1 MSDIIEVL
9 GWIFGERTSSRE
21 MTVGFGRVILPT
33 KFVPSGSGGK
43 TTATFVNSNP
53 ARLLI
58 PKNSVII
65 LAELKLCFQG
75 AKVDY
80 RLISP
85 ALSIL

>member
-9 GWIFGERTSSRE
+9 VWIYGGRTSSRE

-53 ARLLI
+53 AKLLI
-58 PKNSVII
+58 PKI
-65 LAELKLCFQG
+65 
-75 AKVDY
+75 
-80 RLISP
+80 
-85 ALSIL
+85 